1 MHFDRMHSKIQ
12 KKTWLTYFQPGC
24 HFGLWSLWTPDELW
38 QQRVNHPKRRNS
50 FTLTIKK
57 PPKKTSEI
65 VEFVCVNV
73 LHCTHSSTVG
83 KSTKPIVQSG
93 CSSCV
98 LWNDTHTGL
107 LLSPLSMWTIPSIS
121 ALSSNFTVCSPIVS
135 AFIDMD
141 AFLRQKEAFNMQK
154 TETHWTNG
162 NALTDLRSVQR
173 KVMYIC
179 VALLSSR
186 IMDSRL
192 AGLMLHSRL
201 ASLLIL
207 ATIISSAR

>member
-1 MHFDRMHSKIQ
+1 M
-12 KKTWLTYFQPGC
+12 
-24 HFGLWSLWTPDELW
+24 
-38 QQRVNHPKRRNS
+38 
-50 FTLTIKK
+50 
-57 PPKKTSEI
+57 
-65 VEFVCVNV
+65 VEFACVHV
-73 LHCTHSSTVG
+73 LHHTHSFKESINTPENPTVG
-83 KSTKPIVQSG
+83 SR

-107 LLSPLSMWTIPSIS
+107 LLLPLSMWTIPSIN

-141 AFLRQKEAFNMQK
+141 AFLRQEETFNMQK
-154 TETHWTNG
+154 AEPQRTNS
-162 NALTDLRSVQR
+162 NALSDLRSVQR
-173 KVMYIC
+173 SVMYMW
-179 VALLSSR
+179 VELLSSR